1 MQSFHGTAAITD
13 IGVKKHF
20 KNFEPV
26 KAIFE
31 LVWNGFDAN
40 ARTLEVNTHYND
52 MDGLDFIEILDDGDG
67 IDLENLESSFEK
79 FNEST
84 KKNNDDKHG
93 SQGKGRLAFHVM
105 CGSACWYT
113 KKNNYNAKISIEA
126 DSIRDYDGTY
136 LDKDE
141 QYPTLTDSVSGTC
154 VVLSQ
159 FNKKVP
165 LEQELSSKLSKE
177 FGWYLALNTDRK
189 ILLNGKM
196 VEIPKHELHRK
207 TVYINNVDFN
217 ISVLRWDDKPS
228 SEKSHNYLV
237 EDGNRIIS
245 KYLSKTNNKV
255 SFYTSAYAFS
265 PWFESYDPELLDLDP
280 VAQNNNKTIRSL
292 LERMT
297 EFQREIYGDYLRK
310 FVDEEIERFDDR
322 GYFPAYSGVDEE
334 YAEWRKSNTKKV
346 IKDIYLADPQVFNRL
361 SAKPAK
367 VLIRLL
373 DKVLVSNENDTIL
386 EVLDGVLDL
395 NTQSI
400 NKLAQQLKKTT
411 FENIVSTIEILQR
424 RQQAIH
430 QLREVM
436 DCRFSEVLETPDLQK
451 IIESNTWLF
460 GPQYTTLGAEEDSF
474 TSIAKNLRD
483 KVKDIDIVSDTDIE
497 NGLTIDGVNRQVDLF
512 LARKIPA
519 FNGKGEHVYKCVI
532 VEIKRPGISL
542 NKKHLQQVDDYCEII
557 AKHPSFASSKMFFEI
572 ILIGRKISKDDF
584 QIKQRMNNLKDKA
597 EFGLVTYDDKI
608 KCYVKD
614 WYTIFDE
621 FDLSNNYLL
630 DRLNIK
636 LDDLSQESTEDL
648 VTNLQEK
655 SA

>member
-1 MQSFHGTAAITD
+1 
-13 IGVKKHF
+13 
-20 KNFEPV
+20 
-26 KAIFE
+26 
-31 LVWNGFDAN
+31 
-40 ARTLEVNTHYND
+40 
-52 MDGLDFIEILDDGDG
+52 
-67 IDLENLESSFEK
+67 
-79 FNEST
+79 
-84 KKNNDDKHG
+84 
-93 SQGKGRLAFHVM
+93 
-105 CGSACWYT
+105 
-113 KKNNYNAKISIEA
+113 A

-334 YAEWRKSNTKKV
+334 YAEW
-346 IKDIYLADPQVFNRL
+346 
-361 SAKPAK
+361 
-367 VLIRLL
+367 
-373 DKVLVSNENDTIL
+373 
-386 EVLDGVLDL
+386 
-395 NTQSI
+395 
-400 NKLAQQLKKTT
+400 
-411 FENIVSTIEILQR
+411 
-424 RQQAIH
+424 
-430 QLREVM
+430 
-436 DCRFSEVLETPDLQK
+436 
-451 IIESNTWLF
+451 
-460 GPQYTTLGAEEDSF
+460 
-474 TSIAKNLRD
+474 
-483 KVKDIDIVSDTDIE
+483 
-497 NGLTIDGVNRQVDLF
+497 
-512 LARKIPA
+512 
-519 FNGKGEHVYKCVI
+519 
-532 VEIKRPGISL
+532 
-542 NKKHLQQVDDYCEII
+542 
-557 AKHPSFASSKMFFEI
+557 
-572 ILIGRKISKDDF
+572 
-584 QIKQRMNNLKDKA
+584 
-597 EFGLVTYDDKI
+597 
-608 KCYVKD
+608 
-614 WYTIFDE
+614 
-621 FDLSNNYLL
+621 
-630 DRLNIK
+630 
-636 LDDLSQESTEDL
+636 
-648 VTNLQEK
+648 
-655 SA
+655 